1 MRRLRWVTVVLLAAL
16 ALMQWPLWL
25 GERGWPAVHRLRAE
39 LRAQLQAN
47 ERARQDNEALSARA
61 RDLRSG
67 AQAVQG
73 SARSEMGMMEPD
85 EVFVQV
91 LPASSPLPPV
101 AAPSA
106 PARKPRR

>member
-1 MRRLRWVTVVLLAAL
+1 MRRLRWVTVALLAAL

-25 GERGWPAVHRLRAE
+25 GERGWPAVQRLRE
-39 LRAQLQAN
+39 QLHAQLQAN
-47 ERARQDNEALSARA
+47 DQAQQDNEALSARA

-106 PARKPRR
+106 PTRGARR